1 LLIGVLKRLI
11 FKLQKLDR
19 GMTIEDEM
27 GKSMIA
33 INVFAMAIEYLVGD
47 MMKSVNDKLT
57 SAIEKDE
64 VHWVLTVPA
73 IWTDAAKQFM
83 REAAVQ
89 VIFVFSIFCISLIY
103 FYVILPSLFQLNKQS

>member
-1 LLIGVLKRLI
+1 LFIDILKKKSYI
-11 FKLQKLDR
+11 LQKLDR
-19 GMTIEDEM
+19 EMTIEDEM
-27 GKSMIA
+27 GKSMNA
-33 INVFAMAIEYLVGD
+33 LNVFAMAIEFLVGD
-47 MMKSVNDKLT
+47 MMKSVKDRLT

-89 VIFVFSIFCISLIY
+89 VIFVFSFIM
-103 FYVILPSLFQLNKQS
+103 